1 MHFLVLYSSTSH
13 VRANKND
20 KRFLVDDGTNVA
32 ENMIDMQREIQ
43 NLKSTV
49 QELVQAVGK
58 TGTGTCSC
66 QGNSYCFPY
75 IYSLT

>member
-1 MHFLVLYSSTSH
+1 MNYLSYMFVHFLVLYSSTSY
-13 VRANKND
+13 VRASKND

-58 TGTGTCSC
+58 TGTCNC
-66 QGNSYCFPY
+66 QGN
-75 IYSLT
+75 